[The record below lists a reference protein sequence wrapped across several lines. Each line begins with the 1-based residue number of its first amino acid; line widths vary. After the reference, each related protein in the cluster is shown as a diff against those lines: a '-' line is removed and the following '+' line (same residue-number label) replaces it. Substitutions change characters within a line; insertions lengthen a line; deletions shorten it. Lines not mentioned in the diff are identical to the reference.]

1 MLLVLTIAS
10 HACQQKTPQVQP
22 VMRTIDS
29 LYALQLP
36 GNLEPGYDMHDYA
49 SLQYYDVQSNLYV
62 IGLEDAKENFGDI
75 KRKQL
80 KLSGYFDYL
89 ERNAFEMADS
99 SFQET
104 ESRFLTRQGLEAK
117 CGDYFVA
124 AKPGEHPELFYRI
137 CVIESNNYFFQLVI
151 WMPYASHCRDITIA
165 DQMVYSFRFL
175 PPAEYASIGNN

>member
-1 MLLVLTIAS
+1 MVLMLALAS
-10 HACQQKTPQVQP
+10 HACQNETPEVQP
-22 VMRTIDS
+22 VMYTIDS

-36 GNLEPGYDMHDYA
+36 GNLMPGYDMHDYA
-49 SLQYYDVQSNLYV
+49 SLQYYDVKANMYV

-104 ESRFLTRQGLEAK
+104 ESRFLTSQGLEAK
-117 CGDYFVA
+117 CGDYFVPA
-124 AKPGEHPELFYRI
+124 RSGEHPELFYRI
-137 CVIESNNYFFQLVI
+137 CVIESKNYFFQLVL
-151 WMPYASHCRDITIA
+151 WMPYEDHCHNISMT

-175 PPAEYASIGNN
+175 PPAEYASAGNN